1 MDHKLLANLLFPD
14 VKLSPDDIERKFPPR
29 GLGDGA
35 CVTRIGPSPTGFV
48 HLGNLYN
55 AIIAE
60 RLAHQ
65 SGGVFYLRIEDT
77 DNKREVE
84 GAVETIINAMAYFDV
99 LFDEGATRDGDKG
112 AYGPYRQRMRKD
124 IYHVFAKQLVEN
136 GKAYPCFL
144 TAEELEEIRKEQTE
158 NKEVVTGLFG
168 KYAER
173 SRSLTFE
180 DIEARIKAGQPW
192 VLRYKGEVND
202 KRFCIEDAI
211 RGKLDMPCNIMDFV
225 LLKSDGIPTYHFAH
239 VIDDHLMRSTHV
251 IRGEEWLSSLSMHI
265 ELFDVFGWEKP
276 IYCHTSTLQKMDGE
290 SKRKLSKR
298 KDPELALSYYLQEGI
313 CKEAVWEFL
322 LTMLNSNYEEWR
334 IADPDAP
341 YTEFPFSLK
350 KMSISGALFDV
361 EKLNDISKDVIG
373 RMSSE
378 TVFEQLK
385 EWCGQYDPE
394 FAGLIGR
401 YPERTLKALGVGKHG
416 DKPRKDF
423 INWKQTCS
431 FISFYYDETFTAK
444 DEMPAEISEADRR
457 EFFGRYIASYSHSD
471 DADAWFAKVR
481 EIAADL
487 GYAVKVK
494 EYKKTP
500 ELFKGSI
507 VHVTNMLRIAL
518 TGMAN
523 APDIWEVS
531 HVLGEELTLERL
543 KKWA

>member
-1 MDHKLLANLLFPD
+1 MDNRSLAELLFPE
-14 VKLSPDDIERKFPPR
+14 VKLSPEDIERKFPPR
-29 GLGDGA
+29 ELGEGA

-48 HLGNLYN
+48 HLGNLFN

-84 GAVETIINAMAYFDV
+84 GAVDAVIRAMAYFDV
-99 LFDEGATRDGDKG
+99 LFDEGATVEGDNG
-112 AYGPYRQRMRKD
+112 SYGPYRQRMRKD
-124 IYHVFAKQLVEN
+124 IYHVFARQLVEN

-144 TAEELEEIRKEQTE
+144 TAEELEEIRREQTE

-173 SRSLTFE
+173 SRSLTLKE
-180 DIEARIKAGQPW
+180 IGERIKAGEPW

-202 KRFCIEDAI
+202 RRFCIEDAI
-211 RGKLDMPCNIMDFV
+211 RGKLDMPRNIMDFV
-225 LLKSDGIPTYHFAH
+225 LLKSDGVPTYHFAH

-276 IYCHTSTLQKMDGE
+276 IYCHTSTLQKMDGT

-298 KDPELALSYYLQEGI
+298 SDPELALSYYQQEGV

-334 IADPDAP
+334 AANADASYMD
-341 YTEFPFSLK
+341 FPFSLK
-350 KMSISGALFDV
+350 KMSISGALFDL

-373 RMSSE
+373 RMPPE
-378 TVFEQLK
+378 TVLAQLK
-385 EWCGQYDPE
+385 EWCAQYDAD
-394 FAGLIGR
+394 FLALIEK
-401 YPERTLKALGVGKHG
+401 YPERTLKALGVGKNAPN
-416 DKPRKDF
+416 PRKDF
-423 INWKQTCS
+423 INWKQTCG
-431 FISFYYDETFTAK
+431 FLSFYYDERFTAK

-457 EFFGRYIASYSHSD
+457 EFFSRYIAAYSHAD
-471 DADAWFAKVR
+471 DSEAWFAKVR
-481 EIAADL
+481 EIAGDL